1 MKVTV
6 FCAASAVDEK
16 YVVAAHEL
24 AQLIGER
31 GHALVWGG
39 SSNGLMKVMAEGVK
53 VAGGRITGVTV
64 EFLKEYAHK
73 DAHEMI
79 VAKTLGERRAA
90 LLERG
95 DALIVLPGGLGTL
108 DEATEVLELKKH
120 KHHDKK
126 VVILNSHGF
135 YDGLKQQLERI
146 EKEGFLMSTKHPRP
160 LSDLVRFADTPGDAM
175 RLIESAS

>member
-1 MKVTV
+1 MNITV
-6 FCAASAVDEK
+6 FCAASTVDQK
-16 YVVAAHEL
+16 YVVAAQDL
-24 AQLIGER
+24 ARLVGER
-31 GHALVWGG
+31 GHGLVWGG

-53 VAGGRITGVTV
+53 ESGGRIVGITV
-64 EFLKEYAHK
+64 EFLKEFAHK

-126 VVILNSHGF
+126 VVILNTDGF
-135 YDGLKQQLERI
+135 YDGLKQQFERI
-146 EKEGFLMSTKHPRP
+146 DAEGFLMSTKHPRP
-160 LSDLVRFADTPGDAM
+160 LGELVFFANTPEDAM
-175 RLIESAS
+175 RYIEMN